1 MKKKVKLILV
11 PHNPE
16 KWEVG
21 MLVLMK
27 GQLCKLIKQWLNKQK
42 WERKIQP
49 VEPYLISAED
59 FVEEKEYNDLVASFD
74 GTNWIVFKTNVLLPS
89 FKEVIATPDQ
99 IGLFSFKDSEPS
111 ESSLNMYYIHTI
123 LNQEGICEI
132 ETEEDW
138 IRTGGPRVPG
148 KLISYGKKI
157 IKPKLINS
165 KVIIHL

>member
-11 PHNPE
+11 AHNPE

-27 GQLCKLIKQWLNKQK
+27 GQLCTLIKQWINKQK

-49 VEPYLISAED
+49 VEPYLISTED
-59 FVEEKEYNDLVASFD
+59 FVEGQEYNDLVASFD
-74 GTNWIVFKTNVLLPS
+74 GKNWIVFKTNKLLLG

-99 IGLFSFKDSEPS
+99 IGLFSFNDSEPS
-111 ESSLNMYYIHTI
+111 ESSLNLYYINTI
-123 LNQEGICEI
+123 LSKEGICEI
-132 ETEEDW
+132 EMGDKELNLVD
-138 IRTGGPRVPG
+138 
-148 KLISYGKKI
+148 
-157 IKPKLINS
+157 N